1 MWVWSSEETLC
12 LGVVDD
18 DALGMGDPNHA
29 CRSLKMTE
37 EMTRLSGQGKRECC
51 PGGYRGK
58 SYRKSISRL
67 CCYREIE

>member
-18 DALGMGDPNHA
+18 DALGMGDPSHA

-37 EMTRLSGQGKRECC
+37 EMTRLSGQG
-51 PGGYRGK
+51 
-58 SYRKSISRL
+58 
-67 CCYREIE
+67 